1 MTLSAVLSL
10 LLLLGVIGALE
21 LAHVIVTARQKR
33 LDRPSLSRHN
43 TVRT

>member
-21 LAHVIVTARQKR
+21 LVHLIVTARR
-33 LDRPSLSRHN
+33 
-43 TVRT
+43 VR